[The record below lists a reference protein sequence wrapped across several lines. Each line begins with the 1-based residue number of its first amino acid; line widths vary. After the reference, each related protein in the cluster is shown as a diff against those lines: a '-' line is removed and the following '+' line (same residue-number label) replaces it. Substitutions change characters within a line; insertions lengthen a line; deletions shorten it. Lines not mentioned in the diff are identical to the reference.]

1 MRAIRARG
9 RSRDFAAAVADTAS
23 VGLSLFPL
31 GISFGVLVVH
41 SGLDWWWATVF
52 TAVIYAGS
60 LEFLLLGLVASVTPL
75 GQIAVTALLVNIRH
89 LFYALSF
96 PLRQVRPLGRV
107 YATFAL
113 TDEAY
118 ALTAGGRA
126 RSWSSARILWMQVLC
141 QGYWVGGATVGALA
155 GSLIPLDLHGLDF
168 ALTALFVV
176 LTIDAWR
183 AQRDLPTPLLAA
195 AAFALAALLAPG
207 QALLVAMVLFTTGL
221 LIRYALRRRA
231 TPTPPDDPGRP
242 MPTTTA
248 LTTTALTTLTT
259 TALTTTASAREG

>member
-1 MRAIRARG
+1 MRT
-9 RSRDFAAAVADTAS
+9 RDFRAAAADTAS

-31 GISFGVLVVH
+31 GVSFGVLVVH
-41 SGLDWWWATVF
+41 AGLDWWWATVF

-60 LEFLLLGLVASVTPL
+60 LEFLLLGLVAAATPL
-75 GQIAVTALLVNIRH
+75 GQVAVTALLVNMRH
-89 LFYALSF
+89 VFYALSF

-126 RSWSSARILWMQVLC
+126 RGWSGARILWMQALC
-141 QGYWVGGATVGALA
+141 QAYWVGGATAGALA
-155 GSLIPLDLHGLDF
+155 GALVPVTLHGLDF

-183 AQRDLPTPLLAA
+183 DRRDLPTPLLAA
-195 AAFALAALLAPG
+195 ASFAAAALLTPG
-207 QALLVAMVLFTTGL
+207 QLLPVAMGLFTAGL
-221 LIRYALRRRA
+221 LIRYALRHRRPITPA
-231 TPTPPDDPGRP
+231 APTPAPSPSSP
-242 MPTTTA
+242 AA
-248 LTTTALTTLTT
+248 LP
-259 TALTTTASAREG
+259 ASPSPVAASISGLGPER

>member
-1 MRAIRARG
+1 MRT
-9 RSRDFAAAVADTAS
+9 RDFTAAAADTAS

-31 GISFGVLVVH
+31 GVSFGVLVVH
-41 SGLDWWWATVF
+41 AGLDWWWATVF

-60 LEFLLLGLVASVTPL
+60 LEFLLLGLVAAATPL
-75 GQIAVTALLVNIRH
+75 GQVAVTALLVNMRH
-89 LFYALSF
+89 VFYALSF

-126 RSWSSARILWMQVLC
+126 RGWSGARILWMQALC
-141 QGYWVGGATVGALA
+141 QAYWVGGATAGALA
-155 GSLIPLDLHGLDF
+155 GALVPVTLHGLDF

-183 AQRDLPTPLLAA
+183 DRRDLPTPLLAA
-195 AAFALAALLAPG
+195 ASFAAALLLTPG
-207 QALLVAMVLFTTGL
+207 QLLPVAMGLFTAGL
-221 LIRYALRRRA
+221 LIRYALRHRRPIPPA
-231 TPTPPDDPGRP
+231 AQTPAPSPSSPAALPAPP
-242 MPTTTA
+242 
-248 LTTTALTTLTT
+248 
-259 TALTTTASAREG
+259 ASPSPVAASISGLGPER

>member
-1 MRAIRARG
+1 MRVMRETEG
-9 RSRDFAAAVADTAS
+9 SRDFAAAVRDTAS

-52 TAVIYAGS
+52 TGVIYAGS
-60 LEFLLLGLVASVTPL
+60 LEFLLLGLVASAAPL
-75 GQIAVTALLVNIRH
+75 GQIAMTALLVNIRH
-89 LFYALSF
+89 IFYGLSF

-126 RSWSSARILWMQVLC
+126 RSWSGARILWMQVLC
-141 QGYWVGGATVGALA
+141 QAYWVGGATAGALA
-155 GSLIPLDLHGLDF
+155 GALIPLDLHGLDF

-183 AQRDLPTPLLAA
+183 AQRDLPAPLLAA
-195 AAFALAALLAPG
+195 ASFAVAALLAPG
-207 QALLVAMVLFTTGL
+207 QLLLVAMPLYAASL
-221 LIRYALRRRA
+221 LVRYALRRRPAPGIPAPETPAPEPSAPAAPAPA
-231 TPTPPDDPGRP
+231 TPVL
-242 MPTTTA
+242 TA
-248 LTTTALTTLTT
+248 TVPE
-259 TALTTTASAREG
+259 R

>member
-1 MRAIRARG
+1 MRGMRARG
-9 RSRDFAAAVADTAS
+9 GARDFAAAAADTAS

-41 SGLDWWWATVF
+41 AGLTWWWATVF

-75 GQIAVTALLVNIRH
+75 GQIAVTALLVNLRH
-89 LFYALSF
+89 VFYALSF
-96 PLRQVRPLGRV
+96 PLSRVRPLGRV

-118 ALTAGGRA
+118 AMTAGEHA
-126 RSWSSARILWMQVLC
+126 RSWSGARILWMQALC
-141 QGYWVGGATVGALA
+141 QGYWVGGATLGALA
-155 GSLIPLDLHGLDF
+155 GSLIPITLHGLDF

-183 AQRDLPTPLLAA
+183 TQRDLPAPLLAA
-195 AAFALAALLAPG
+195 ASFALAALLTPG
-207 QALLVAMVLFTTGL
+207 QVLPAAMALFTVSL
-221 LIRYALRRRA
+221 LIRYALRHRA
-231 TPTPPDDPGRP
+231 GSPAPDEHRHPVPAVPAVPAVAAAGG
-242 MPTTTA
+242 
-248 LTTTALTTLTT
+248 
-259 TALTTTASAREG
+259 EG

>member
-1 MRAIRARG
+1 MDGTRQK
-9 RSRDFAAAVADTAS
+9 DFAAAVTDTAS

-31 GISFGVLVVH
+31 GVSFGVLVVH
-41 SGLDWWWATVF
+41 AGLSWWWAPVF

-75 GQIAVTALLVNIRH
+75 AQIAVTALLVNMRH
-89 LFYALSF
+89 IFYALSF
-96 PLRQVRPLGRV
+96 PLRQIRPLGRV

-126 RSWSSARILWMQVLC
+126 RSWSGARILWMQLLC

-155 GSLIPLDLHGLDF
+155 GALIPVSLRGLDF

-176 LTIDAWR
+176 LTIDGWR
-183 AQRDLPTPLLAA
+183 AQRNLPTPLLAA
-195 AAFALAALLAPG
+195 ASFAVAALLAPG
-207 QALLVAMVLFTTGL
+207 QLLPVSMGLFTTAL
-221 LIRYALRRRA
+221 LIRYALRPHRPG
-231 TPTPPDDPGRP
+231 TPEQEALPNLVPEDGTACPPRS
-242 MPTTTA
+242 T
-248 LTTTALTTLTT
+248 
-259 TALTTTASAREG
+259 